1 MGEFMGFED
10 STPLTAGSSVQNAE
24 YTQMSREFTLT

>member
-10 STPLTAGSSVQNAE
+10 STPLTDRSSVQNAD
-24 YTQMSREFTLT
+24 